1 MIRNLKI
8 IFAGI
13 FALWGILGGL
23 MNLGEYQMGYGAVE
37 SVISMAHMDPE
48 MRPVWATENAVV
60 VQMGFAR
67 IGGLKLLGGAVLA
80 IGARQM
86 WQARKSS
93 ADAFNAAKAKAVVG
107 LGVLLIMLIGGFNVF
122 AANIFAIWSGPV
134 ANAFDISWA
143 FAGEIGLVML
153 FMHMHDD

>member
-8 IFAGI
+8 IFASI

-23 MNLGEYQMGYGAVE
+23 MNLAGYQMGYGAVE
-37 SVISMAHMDPE
+37 AVVSMAHMDPE
-48 MRPVWATENAVV
+48 LRPAWATENAVIV
-60 VQMGFAR
+60 HLGFAL
-67 IGGLKLLGGAVLA
+67 IWGLKLLGGVFLA

-86 WQARKSS
+86 WQARTLS
-93 ADAFNAAKAKAVVG
+93 ADHFNAAKEKAVVG
-107 LGVLLIMLIGGFNVF
+107 LGVLLIMLIGGFNLF
-122 AANIFAIWSGPV
+122 AANIFAIWAGPI